1 MEMKIEKNK
10 VFIAKSLDGYIAG
23 KNGEIDWLH
32 STPNPN
38 NNDMGFV
45 KFIDGIDA
53 ILMGRLTFE
62 LVCSFDVAWPY
73 PRPVFVWSN
82 TLQSIPEKFQDK
94 AELVK
99 GSTQEVLTTIHGK
112 GHYQLYIDGG
122 TTIQSFL
129 KEDLIDELIITT
141 IPILLGGGI
150 PLFGDLQKPLNFEHV
165 ASNVFLDQLVQNHY
179 RRTRFSKLT
188 TT

>member
-1 MEMKIEKNK
+1 MKKNK

-32 STPNPN
+32 STPNPD

-45 KFIDGIDA
+45 KFMDGIDA

-73 PRPVFVWSN
+73 PRPVFVWSSQ
-82 TLQSIPEKFQDK
+82 LSSIPEKFQDK
-94 AELVK
+94 AILVNGNIQK
-99 GSTQEVLTTIHGK
+99 VLATIHRK
-112 GHYQLYIDGG
+112 GHQQLCIDGG
-122 TTIQSFL
+122 TTIQSFS

-141 IPILLGGGI
+141 IPILLGGGSS
-150 PLFGDLQKPLNFEHV
+150 LFGDLEKPLNFEHV
-165 ASNVFLDQLVQNHY
+165 ASQVFLDQLVQDHY
-179 RRTRFSKLT
+179 RRTRST
-188 TT
+188 IDS

>member
-1 MEMKIEKNK
+1 MKIKKNK

-32 STPNPN
+32 STPNPD

-45 KFIDGIDA
+45 KFIDDIDA

-73 PRPVFVWSN
+73 PKPVFVWSSQ
-82 TLQSIPEKFQDK
+82 LQFIPEKFQDK
-94 AELVK
+94 AKLIT
-99 GSTQEVLTTIHGK
+99 GNIQEVLAIIHK
-112 GHYQLYIDGG
+112 KEHYQLYIDGG

-165 ASNVFLDQLVQNHY
+165 SSHVFLDQLVQDHY

-188 TT
+188 TTY

>member
-1 MEMKIEKNK
+1 MKKNK

-32 STPNPN
+32 STPNPD

-73 PRPVFVWSN
+73 PRPVFVWSS

-94 AELVK
+94 AILVN
-99 GSTQEVLTTIHGK
+99 GNIQEVLATIHKK
-112 GHYQLYIDGG
+112 GHQQLYIDGG

-150 PLFGDLQKPLNFEHV
+150 SLFGDLEKPLNFEHV
-165 ASNVFLDQLVQNHY
+165 ASQVFLDQLVQDHY
-179 RRTRFSKLT
+179 RRTRST
-188 TT
+188 IDS